1 MINRTL
7 TIATANFSQAAGNYA
22 HMSLEF
28 TEGRA
33 VILPN
38 VTVTVR
44 DLVLTKARK
53 TSGQGIPFFV
63 GACCSSMLTQKLAA
77 G

>member
-1 MINRTL
+1 MISRNV
-7 TIATANFSQAAGNYA
+7 TIATVNFSQAARNYA

-44 DLVLTKARK
+44 DIALARARK

-63 GACCSSMLTQKLAA
+63 GACRNSMHMHT
-77 G
+77 